1 MIFVVLFL
9 LLYTSLT
16 YQIISAEG
24 IIYVGFSYV
33 GDIIFDVKYR
43 PLYYIIVN
51 FYRLKGN
58 SNAYRKNRRGPALR
72 SW

>member
-43 PLYYIIVN
+43 LLPYCLDKLCVQRCDAFRTCRPL
-51 FYRLKGN
+51 
-58 SNAYRKNRRGPALR
+58 
-72 SW
+72 W